1 MQLSTLLPI
10 LALLATPVLS
20 VNPHRRHAAKGVDH
34 ARAVER
40 LATVVERREVDKRA
54 ASIAAGHPRALETKP
69 KRKVVRKR
77 GATCRAK
84 TSSTE
89 AAAATPTEVAA
100 TKTSSSEAAP
110 AATTSSS
117 SLDAEENYTNPTQ
130 VSQTQTE
137 DTNQNQNNNQ
147 NNYQTQTSEAAE
159 SQASAT
165 ATSTSAAAAASS
177 SAASSSGGSS
187 NNGNYTPNGIKAG
200 IAGGDAYDQCEAHIG
215 WWYDWSAN
223 PSGHSGTPIAV
234 PMLWGAGTVD
244 STDASRLDV
253 FKAISSTPQYIM
265 GFEEPDCSTWG
276 SANID
281 VSTAAGLWNTL
292 IGPWKAKGS
301 TLISPSMCHQAA
313 EQYIGWLGSF
323 EKQISVPWDITNIH
337 VNKNNM
343 DGVKAD
349 IDYYWNTFGKPIWVT
364 EFACVDDSSS
374 FIPCTDQ
381 SEINTYINEIVDLFE
396 GDSRVHAYAYSNGDG
411 LGDVWPMYSNGA
423 LSQSGQTYINAISKY
438 H

>member
-10 LALLATPVLS
+10 LALLATSTPALAS
-20 VNPHRRHAAKGVDH
+20 THRRHSAKAVDH

-40 LATVVERREVDKRA
+40 LATAMERRQPMSE
-54 ASIAAGHPRALETKP
+54 GLKP

-77 GATCRAK
+77 GTTCKART
-84 TSSTE
+84 TSSSAAEEAATTTSQA
-89 AAAATPTEVAA
+89 AAAATETSAA
-100 TKTSSSEAAP
+100 WIEP
-110 AATTSSS
+110 A
-117 SLDAEENYTNPTQ
+117 ENYTNGTTTSQ
-130 VSQTQTE
+130 V
-137 DTNQNQNNNQ
+137 
-147 NNYQTQTSEAAE
+147 EAA
-159 SQASAT
+159 SS
-165 ATSTSAAAAASS
+165 ATSTSAAAAAST
-177 SAASSSGGSS
+177 SAASSSSS
-187 NNGNYTPNGIKAG
+187 NGQYTPNGIKAG
-200 IAGGDAYDQCEAHIG
+200 IAGGDAYDDCESHIG

-244 STDASRLDV
+244 STDSSRLDV
-253 FKAISSTPQYIM
+253 FKAITSAPQYIM

-292 IGPWKAKGS
+292 IGPFKAKGS

-349 IDYYWNTFGKPIWVT
+349 IDYYYNTFGKPIWVT

-381 SEINTYINEIVDLFE
+381 SEINTYINDIVALFE
-396 GDSRVHAYAYSNGDG
+396 ADERVHAYAYSNGDG

-423 LSQSGQTYINAISKY
+423 LSQSGQTYISAISKY